1 MQQMRQAFLLQIVGR
16 VELLSVQL
24 EMVVLEDHQI
34 VLVPMDNLIL
44 LLSTTLQVLTTS
56 IAFI

>member
-1 MQQMRQAFLLQIVGR
+1 MRQAFLLQIVGR
-16 VELLSVQL
+16 VELLSVQV